1 MPDLEGKDDMNIIS
15 ALGEPPEAGPSKED
29 GFNTVPM
36 RFQGTRADQADMIV
50 LGKKQVLRVSASHRL
65 NRTRLTSHVAELQVH
80 HYAGVRIDSDL

>member
-29 GFNTVPM
+29 AFNTVPI

-50 LGKKQVLRVSASHRL
+50 LGKKQVLRVSASLRPHW
-65 NRTRLTSHVAELQVH
+65 TKLTSHVAEFQVH
-80 HYAGVRIDSDL
+80 HYVGVWIDSHL